1 MTNPLFKKLGSVARQ
16 SFRFRI
22 IGLCMTWGV
31 LCLGTTLWCVPEEKR
46 KLKVEEVME
55 LLTGG
60 VALPRITYLVKEHGV
75 DFSLTQTLERAFV
88 DLGAHTD
95 LILALQQAAAPFVTS
110 DSFLPPRSGP
120 EPVRRR
126 PPEAPKNEH
135 LVPTAADTA
144 QLRIRSKPGNVLVF
158 LDDKLIGET
167 DSENGRLTI
176 SELKPGTHELRA
188 TRDGYDEVKG
198 TVELRAG
205 EVLET
210 PVWLGKSKTSG
221 RAAEPAE
228 PIPSGTKFLVRHHHI
243 AYAGTAS
250 AGHCDGWLVVNVGYI
265 RYVPTTSPHKYL
277 LNTSEIRD
285 VKAGSRHGTFRIKL
299 DFGRNYSFA
308 ALDSTSGKIIDA
320 GPVLAEIGYSRGR

>member
-1 MTNPLFKKLGSVARQ
+1 MTLGY
-16 SFRFRI
+16 
-22 IGLCMTWGV
+22 
-31 LCLGTTLWCVPEEKR
+31 LCLGTTLWCVPQEKP
-46 KLKVEEVME
+46 KLKVEGVME
-55 LLTGG
+55 LLAGG

-75 DFSLTQTLERAFV
+75 DFSLTQRLERAFM
-88 DLGAHTD
+88 DAGAHTV
-95 LILALQQAAAPFVTS
+95 LIFALQQAAAPLVTS

-120 EPVRRR
+120 EPVGRR

-135 LVPTAADTA
+135 MVSTAADTA

-158 LDDKLIGET
+158 LDDELIGET

-205 EVLET
+205 EVLEA

-221 RAAEPAE
+221 PAAEPAE
-228 PIPSGTKFLVRHHHI
+228 PIPSGTRFFVRHHHI
-243 AYAGTAS
+243 AYAGTAR
-250 AGHCDGWLVVNVGYI
+250 AGHCDGWLVVNIGYI
-265 RYVPTTSPHKYL
+265 RYVSTTSPHKYL

-285 VKAGSRHGTFRIKL
+285 VKAGSGHGNFRIKL

-308 ALDSTSGKIIDA
+308 AVDSKSGKRVDA
-320 GPVLAEIGYSRGR
+320 GGVLAEIGYSRGL